1 MAPETY
7 EKTGE
12 NGTIAGLVNRVIAH
26 GPTAL
31 TDAEMAEL
39 REDLRVASEKSRNE
53 YHERTGRSLPNP
65 GPRDVLTVWVEAM
78 QGIPDYF
85 KNPGDWFIVHTI
97 IPEIMSP
104 PMPLPLMS
112 ELRRGTRL
120 TSK

>member
-1 MAPETY
+1 M
-7 EKTGE
+7 
-12 NGTIAGLVNRVIAH
+12 NRVIAA

-39 REDLRVASEKSRNE
+39 REDLRVATEKIRSE
-53 YHERTGRSLPNP
+53 YAERTGRRLANP

-78 QGIPDYF
+78 QAIPDYF
-85 KNPGDWFIVHTI
+85 KNPGDWFIVHTV

-112 ELRRGTRL
+112 ELRRGTHL
-120 TSK
+120 T